1 MYNFSPKARR
11 FIQRPPEKDKFIT
24 ILSGSIRS
32 TKTWTLSSKQLFKL
46 NRYKVKGLRLLIGQT
61 KQTVLDNVLRDI
73 FDWIGPKAYRY
84 NSQSGELYLGGQL
97 WLVMGAKDEGSEK
110 QLRGKTVGIAVV
122 DEATLVPESF
132 WKQLIG
138 RCSPEGARIYATTN
152 PDTPLHFLKK
162 NYIDN
167 PELAGDVEN
176 ITFTIDD
183 NYSLSAKKKAEMRRL
198 HTGVYYRRNIL
209 GEWVIASGAIY
220 KDAWSDAL
228 LFDDADMPK
237 GLLND
242 RVHFAR
248 YVAIDFG
255 TIHQFVALD
264 LVDDGHTIWCV
275 REYVWDS
282 AVENRQKTNGQL
294 ADDLEAFLKD
304 APTAKVVVDPAAAS
318 FKADLTHRGIW
329 YSNANNDVLE
339 GIQAVATLMATGRL
353 RISRTCTNLIGQIHT
368 YSWDEKAAKH
378 GEEKPLKV
386 NDDAVDSLR
395 YGLYSNI
402 PEYRLATAA

>member
-1 MYNFSPKARR
+1 MHNFSPKASR

-24 ILSGSIRS
+24 VLSGSIRS

-46 NRYKVKGLRLLIGQT
+46 NRYNVKGLRLLIGQT

-84 NSQSGELYLGGQL
+84 NSQSGELVLFGQL

-110 QLRGKTVGIAVV
+110 QLRGKTVGCAVV

-152 PDTPLHFLKK
+152 PDTPLHYLKR

-167 PELAGDVEN
+167 PDLAGDIEN

-198 HTGVYYRRNIL
+198 HTGVFYRRNIL
-209 GEWVIASGAIY
+209 GEWVIAEGAIY
-220 KDAWSDAL
+220 KDVFSDAV
-228 LFDDADMPK
+228 LFDDSDIPI

-242 RVHFAR
+242 RFHLAR
-248 YVAIDFG
+248 YCAVDVG
-255 TIHQFVALD
+255 TKNQFVALD
-264 LVDDGHTIWCV
+264 IIDDGKTLWV
-275 REYVWDS
+275 LREYVWDS
-282 AVENRQKTNGQL
+282 AKESRQKTNGQY
-294 ADDLEAFLKD
+294 ADDVQDFLKA
-304 APTAKVVVDPAAAS
+304 APTAKIIIDPSAAS
-318 FKADLTHRGIW
+318 MKAELVQRGIW
-329 YSNANNDVLE
+329 HSDADNDVMD
-339 GIQAVATLMATGRL
+339 GINAVATMLATRRL
-353 RISRTCTNLIGQIHT
+353 RIHRSCENLIGQMGT
-368 YSWDEKAAKH
+368 YAWDDEAAKR

-386 NDDAVDSLR
+386 NDHGPDALR
-395 YGLYSNI
+395 YCVYTQI
-402 PEYRLATAA
+402 PDYRLAEAA